1 MNTSVHPYGTC
12 RRKDGQTY
20 IPTVAWSIKSW
31 VDITTRHFIRSCI
44 GSGSF
49 GNPSTVACI
58 LLFDKRGHPIL
69 HSKYHSVIWC
79 FVFRWLVHFES
90 NHIWLVHWLVWPCI
104 SKLRAVCSFQ
114 FLPNKID
121 RLFQDLRVPNFVG
134 CRCLLQFY
142 PIQILSVSLIM
153 YLSCEAMYRDI
164 YYDYIIYIDIC

>member
-104 SKLRAVCSFQ
+104 SKITGSM
-114 FLPNKID
+114 FLPVPSQ
-121 RLFQDLRVPNFVG
+121 QDWPSFSGLESSKFCGMPMPFA
-134 CRCLLQFY
+134 
-142 PIQILSVSLIM
+142 ILSYSDSLCLSHYVSFLW
-153 YLSCEAMYRDI
+153 SNV
-164 YYDYIIYIDIC
+164 

>member
-1 MNTSVHPYGTC
+1 MQNYVQPYTSLYVYYVYIHVHAHTAHEHRQRQRKTLETSKDTHTHIDRQTASSRANTHTSTSMNTSVHPYRTC

-31 VDITTRHFIRSCI
+31 VDITTRHFIRSCV

-49 GNPSTVACI
+49 GNPSKVACV

-90 NHIWLVHWLVWPCI
+90 NRI
-104 SKLRAVCSFQ
+104 
-114 FLPNKID
+114 
-121 RLFQDLRVPNFVG
+121 
-134 CRCLLQFY
+134 
-142 PIQILSVSLIM
+142 
-153 YLSCEAMYRDI
+153 
-164 YYDYIIYIDIC
+164 